1 MPWVAWRWTVCPA
14 PFLPQLVPARQQHCR
29 GRPLAT
35 SYQGHAGSWAA
46 SGHGKRY
53 SCRHIYSFIVYLRF
67 FPSLPSFTK
76 GERDKKT
83 IYQLFHFVCVCFATH
98 KYASE
103 CKRCIVCRGV
113 YLMLGS
119 GMVCSMYPQPSA
131 WRPSLPCLAQWAAT
145 AVTGPQRRQQQQT
158 TAPTAAMFCCCG
170 CCAGCGDQ
178 RLGRWP
184 LCLSATDCFL
194 VPLQLVLYTYWVTG
208 LLSSKTKCI

>member
-1 MPWVAWRWTVCPA
+1 MGLSQQQCKFKTIIHYICIPSSFVNISTWPKVNILPHQIVMPWLAWRWTVCPA

-119 GMVCSMYPQPSA
+119 GMVCSMYPS
-131 WRPSLPCLAQWAAT
+131 CLHDA
-145 AVTGPQRRQQQQT
+145 
-158 TAPTAAMFCCCG
+158 
-170 CCAGCGDQ
+170 
-178 RLGRWP
+178 RLCP
-184 LCLSATDCFL
+184 A
-194 VPLQLVLYTYWVTG
+194 
-208 LLSSKTKCI
+208 

>member
-1 MPWVAWRWTVCPA
+1 MPWLAWRWTVCPA

-113 YLMLGS
+113 YLTLGS
-119 GMVCSMYPQPSA
+119 GMVDMYPQPPA

-158 TAPTAAMFCCCG
+158 TADNSTNSNVLLWLLLCW
-170 CCAGCGDQ
+170 
-178 RLGRWP
+178 LRWP
-184 LCLSATDCFL
+184 ASGALARLSLCYWLLPCPAAARALHILSDR
-194 VPLQLVLYTYWVTG
+194 VTKM
-208 LLSSKTKCI
+208 L

>member
-1 MPWVAWRWTVCPA
+1 MPWLAWRWTVCPA

-119 GMVCSMYPQPSA
+119 GMVCSMYPQPPA

-145 AVTGPQRRQQQQT
+145 AVVVWPARSGGSNSRQQHQQQCFVV
-158 TAPTAAMFCCCG
+158 AAAVLAAVTSVWG
-170 CCAGCGDQ
+170 VGPSVSLLLIAS
-178 RLGRWP
+178 
-184 LCLSATDCFL
+184 LSRC
-194 VPLQLVLYTYWVTG
+194 
-208 LLSSKTKCI
+208 SSCSTHIEWQGY